1 MAVALFKLC
10 MNVGMSISGLILGEV
25 APNPNIAANP
35 AQPKGVA
42 TPANAQS
49 ALVSTDNPEATGG
62 VDTAN
67 AGNIPVFIQA
77 QQQSFQD
84 VLSEAIA
91 GQVQQNGE
99 NIPAITGQKS
109 ENAATTEN
117 KPVIAGELVQPDSEL
132 LQFLQNTAAGMIVGK
147 PLTETVSGNPCPQQ
161 GDTKNTDKTAEQNN
175 VVMVQGLPVVI
186 AEPVLNPAEAN
197 PEEVILPVMQ
207 SENETTSIPNTTV
220 VGAEVVEAT
229 VVEADKPNIIAAVSG
244 EGAKKDSGSVSIPTA
259 KIPVAGNIP
268 KADGAAA
275 SLIKDTA
282 VIADKPANANIQNPT
297 NPQGQIVTPAP
308 TGQQT
313 PALNTDFPASP
324 ADKPA
329 NANIQ
334 NPTNPQGQIVAPA
347 PTGQQ
352 TPALNTDFPASPA
365 DLAGLQAGADQVN
378 SEPDKQPAGKSTDN
392 QRGHTLSEASA
403 EIVKGF
409 QNTAN
414 NVSDGKNGQMA
425 NQPGADSSSQPFIQ
439 ILQNHIDTTAG
450 SNSNPEQILT
460 ANGVQQTIV
469 EQPPPQIPVA
479 DTLPQGQ
486 QKQQFM
492 DQIFESIQSSVQQD
506 SKQITIRL
514 NPPELGKVFIKFQEN
529 NGHIIGVL
537 RVSEAQTRYEIE
549 KALPQLIQNLVDSG
563 VVIKR
568 LDVVMAEQPQQ
579 PLKEQ
584 FTQNGQENWANQH
597 NLPEGNNGQR
607 RNYTDEWGTNSGYGG
622 AEADMS
628 GLSDSFITDKSMNVL
643 V

>member
-1 MAVALFKLC
+1 MSVANL
-10 MNVGMSISGLILGEV
+10 VLGEI
-25 APNPNIAANP
+25 APIVNS

-49 ALVSTDNPEATGG
+49 ALVSTDNPVA
-62 VDTAN
+62 VDTGN

-77 QQQSFQD
+77 QQQSFQE

-91 GQVQQNGE
+91 GQVQQNGG
-99 NIPAITGQKS
+99 NIPVITGQKS
-109 ENAATTEN
+109 ENVTATAAATTITEN
-117 KPVIAGELVQPDSEL
+117 KPLIFGELIQPDSMPLKL
-132 LQFLQNTAAGMIVGK
+132 LQNPIAELVVGK
-147 PLTETVSGNPCPQQ
+147 PFQTNMPANPCPKQ
-161 GDTKNTDKTAEQNN
+161 GDTQNTDKTAEQNY

-186 AEPVLNPAEAN
+186 AEPVINPAEAN
-197 PEEVILPVMQ
+197 PEEAILPVMQ
-207 SENETTSIPNTTV
+207 SENETLPIPNTT
-220 VGAEVVEAT
+220 GNQPGIEA
-229 VVEADKPNIIAAVSG
+229 VSVDKPNVIVPNVITAVSN
-244 EGAKKDSGSVSIPTA
+244 EGVKKDSGGVSIPTA

-268 KADGAAA
+268 KADEAAA

-282 VIADKPANANIQNPT
+282 VIADKPANANTQNP
-297 NPQGQIVTPAP
+297 A
-308 TGQQT
+308 
-313 PALNTDFPASP
+313 
-324 ADKPA
+324 
-329 NANIQ
+329 
-334 NPTNPQGQIVAPA
+334 NPQGQIVAPA
-347 PTGQQ
+347 PAAQQ

-378 SEPDKQPAGKSTDN
+378 SEPDKQPAAAGKSTDN

-425 NQPGADSSSQPFIQ
+425 NQSGADSSSQTFIQ

-450 SNSNPEQILT
+450 SNSNPEQMLT
-460 ANGVQQTIV
+460 ANSVQQSIV
-469 EQPPPQIPVA
+469 EQPPPPQIPAA
-479 DTLPQGQ
+479 DTVPQGQ
-486 QKQQFM
+486 QKQQIM

-514 NPPELGKVFIKFQEN
+514 NPPELGKVFIKFQED

-537 RVSEAQTRYEIE
+537 KVSEAQTRYEIE
-549 KALPQLIQNLVDSG
+549 KALPQLIQNLADSG
-563 VVIKR
+563 VAIKR

-579 PLKEQ
+579 QALKEQ
-584 FTQNGQENWANQH
+584 FSQNGQENWANQH

-607 RNYTDEWGTNSGYGG
+607 RNYTDEWGTNAGYGG
-622 AEADMS
+622 AEADMT

-643 V
+643 A

>member
-282 VIADKPANANIQNPT
+282 VI
-297 NPQGQIVTPAP
+297 
-308 TGQQT
+308 
-313 PALNTDFPASP
+313 

>member
-10 MNVGMSISGLILGEV
+10 MNVGMSVSSLILGEI
-25 APNPNIAANP
+25 APIVNP

-49 ALVSTDNPEATGG
+49 ALVSTDNPAAAGV

-99 NIPAITGQKS
+99 NIPVITGQKS

-117 KPVIAGELVQPDSEL
+117 KPVIAGELAQPDFEL
-132 LQFLQNTAAGMIVGK
+132 LQLLQNTAAVMIVGK
-147 PLTETVSGNPCPQQ
+147 PLTETVPSQQ
-161 GDTKNTDKTAEQNN
+161 GDTQNTDKTAEQNN
-175 VVMVQGLPVVI
+175 VVVVQGLPVVI
-186 AEPVLNPAEAN
+186 AEPALNPAEAN
-197 PEEVILPVMQ
+197 PEEAILPVMQ
-207 SENETTSIPNTTV
+207 SENEITSIPNTTV
-220 VGAEVVEAT
+220 VEAT
-229 VVEADKPNIIAAVSG
+229 VVETEVVEAGKPNIIAAVSS
-244 EGAKKDSGSVSIPTA
+244 EGAKKDSGGVSIPTA
-259 KIPVAGNIP
+259 KIPVAGNMP

-282 VIADKPANANIQNPT
+282 VIADKPANANIQNP
-297 NPQGQIVTPAP
+297 A
-308 TGQQT
+308 
-313 PALNTDFPASP
+313 
-324 ADKPA
+324 
-329 NANIQ
+329 
-334 NPTNPQGQIVAPA
+334 NPQGQIVAPA
-347 PTGQQ
+347 PAGQQ

-365 DLAGLQAGADQVN
+365 DLAGLQVAADQVN
-378 SEPDKQPAGKSTDN
+378 SEPDKQPAAAGKSTDN

-425 NQPGADSSSQPFIQ
+425 NQAGADSSSQTFIQ

-460 ANGVQQTIV
+460 ANSVQQSIV
-469 EQPPPQIPVA
+469 EQPPPPQIPAA
-479 DTLPQGQ
+479 DTVPQGQ
-486 QKQQFM
+486 QKQQIM

-514 NPPELGKVFIKFQEN
+514 NPPELGKVFIKFQED

-537 RVSEAQTRYEIE
+537 KVSEAQTRYEIE
-549 KALPQLIQNLVDSG
+549 KALPQLIQNLADSG
-563 VVIKR
+563 VAIKR

-579 PLKEQ
+579 QALKEQ

-607 RNYTDEWGTNSGYGG
+607 RNYTDEWGTNAGYGD
-622 AEADMS
+622 AEADMT